1 MLLENERDFLA
12 KHKTEHDCEVRDKR
26 VPVETFYVGS
36 HIYSSKR
43 IHLCTDMSGICELV
57 KIAIFQGKKLKYI
70 TVQNIEIT
78 MFKYSFSFS
87 NSL

>member
-1 MLLENERDFLA
+1 MKLLVRDFLA

-26 VPVETFYVGS
+26 VPVETLYVGS

-57 KIAIFQGKKLKYI
+57 KIAIFKKKTKLHHCTEYR
-70 TVQNIEIT
+70 N
-78 MFKYSFSFS
+78 
-87 NSL
+87 NSV